1 MSTEIKNYGDVKFPE
16 MQTQVNQVNDEI
28 DLGELF
34 SVIWQG
40 KWLIIAVTAV
50 FALGSVLFALMQ
62 PNVYKSEVVLAPASD
77 EQGGGLSALASQF
90 GGLASMAG
98 INIGNSSL
106 DDTKLAV
113 EVIKSRDF
121 IIGFIE
127 RHNILI
133 ELMAIEYWDMER
145 DSIIYKTDDYDP
157 VAKKWIRSVK
167 LPYKPKPSP
176 LEAYEAFSELMNIS
190 VAKETGIVTISLE
203 HFSPKLAKTWLEWL
217 VEDINTEMK
226 ERDVA
231 EAIRSSEFLN
241 KQISLTNVADIRAI
255 LYKLIEEQAKTIM
268 FAEVRDEY
276 VFKTI
281 DSAFVPEEK
290 FKPKRAI
297 ICILGTFL
305 GGILSVVLVILLHFN
320 RKRC

>member
-28 DLGELF
+28 DVGELF

-40 KWLIIAVTAV
+40 KWLIIAITAV

-106 DDTKLAV
+106 EDAQLAI

-121 IIGFIE
+121 ITNFIE
-127 RHNILI
+127 KHDILVD
-133 ELMAIEYWDMER
+133 LMAVEYWDMEQ
-145 DSIIYKTDDYDP
+145 DSVIYKTDDYDP
-157 VAKKWIRSVK
+157 IAQKWVRNVD

-190 VAKETGIVTISLE
+190 VAKETGIVTISFE

-217 VEDINTEMK
+217 VEDINKEMK

-231 EAIRSSEFLN
+231 EAVRSSKFLN
-241 KQISLTNVADIRAI
+241 KQISLTNVADIRSI

-281 DSAFVPEEK
+281 DPAFVPEEK
-290 FKPKRAI
+290 FKPKRAVI
-297 ICILGTFL
+297 SILGTFF
-305 GGILSVVLVILLHFN
+305 GGAISVLFLLALHFN
-320 RKRC
+320 RKRS